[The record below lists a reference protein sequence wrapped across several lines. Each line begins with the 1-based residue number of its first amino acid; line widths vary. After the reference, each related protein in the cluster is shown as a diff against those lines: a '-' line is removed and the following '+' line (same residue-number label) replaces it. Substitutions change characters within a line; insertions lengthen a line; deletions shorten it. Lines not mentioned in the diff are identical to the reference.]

1 MVRKT
6 LKQYPRLRCAL
17 AAAGAVLALLP
28 FTLHADTV
36 DLSTLPEDLRDLT
49 AEESANIPAAAA
61 RYAELAQRHRKGG

>member
-1 MVRKT
+1 MVTKT

-49 AEESANIPAAAA
+49 AEERQEAMRERREAIVEGPIK
-61 RYAELAQRHRKGG
+61 LM